1 MITENI
7 TRDVAEAQVSD
18 DCRVELW
25 VAELRK
31 NRIATLTPTQ
41 AHILAAELVAAAE
54 RADDA
59 AEELRHIHEPAAF
72 DVQHISPDCRDG
84 YKHAACIGR
93 AWDAA
98 ADGETDCTCECHGS
112 AT

>member
-18 DCRVELW
+18 DCNVELW

-31 NRIATLTPTQ
+31 NRVATLTPTQ
-41 AHILAAELVAAAE
+41 AHMLAAELVAAAE

-72 DVQHISPDCRDG
+72 DVLNVHPECVAG
-84 YKHAACIGR
+84 KCGNC
-93 AWDAA
+93 
-98 ADGETDCTCECHGS
+98 DGETMADDDSMVPCEHHCHGTGGS
-112 AT
+112 